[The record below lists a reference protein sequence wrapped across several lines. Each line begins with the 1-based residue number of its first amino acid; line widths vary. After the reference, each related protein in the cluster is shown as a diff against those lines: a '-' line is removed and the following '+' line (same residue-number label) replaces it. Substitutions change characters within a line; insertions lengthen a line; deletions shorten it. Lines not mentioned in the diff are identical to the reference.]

1 MKNKKTRKIML
12 VLFIIIVFVGG
23 ILIGRKTNS
32 RGNMKNFK
40 NESSTESS
48 ETVEK
53 EVGTRNY

>member
-1 MKNKKTRKIML
+1 ML